1 MYTQTHLWVQCE
13 GSLWFPGSP
22 ERPHEWRKSWS
33 RRRCRCWFL
42 LWRRGSGGMRQD
54 CWRMLHSS
62 SSLQKTTAGHGANTN
77 VSYLMTWNI
86 SGERWMFFW
95 EIETLTVPLASECSD
110 CQFGLRS
117 SSACITNYNLTD
129 RQMVFVHQQPC
140 ILPPVCTHTH
150 TQEDKQHL
158 SVKSGTISEAVLA
171 WFLSQWFLFYSLVR
185 LGHAA
190 TPVPEPTSGQKYDSA
205 LVSPIKAEDN
215 WSKDGTKNS
224 GSKMK
229 TTFWHWATPFLS
241 KLQNPKLVY

>member
-1 MYTQTHLWVQCE
+1 MNVYLRDRDTHGPPGIWVLRLSVWPQIQLCLYHQLQPDWQAN
-13 GSLWFPGSP
+13 GLCTPTG
-22 ERPHEWRKSWS
+22 
-33 RRRCRCWFL
+33 
-42 LWRRGSGGMRQD
+42 
-54 CWRMLHSS
+54 LHPPSCV
-62 SSLQKTTAGHGANTN
+62 HTN
-77 VSYLMTWNI
+77 
-86 SGERWMFFW
+86 
-95 EIETLTVPLASECSD
+95 
-110 CQFGLRS
+110 
-117 SSACITNYNLTD
+117 
-129 RQMVFVHQQPC
+129 
-140 ILPPVCTHTH
+140 TH